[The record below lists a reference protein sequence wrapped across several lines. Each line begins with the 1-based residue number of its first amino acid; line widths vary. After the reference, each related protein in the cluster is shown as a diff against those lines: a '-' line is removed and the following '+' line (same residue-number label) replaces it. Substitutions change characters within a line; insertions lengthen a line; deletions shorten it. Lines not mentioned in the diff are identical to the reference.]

1 MPHCQIPMERC
12 RNDSCMYLQPWGYTS
27 KFLFWKTNKNCIS
40 LRGQYRRFFSPSN
53 KLLYQVILQWKPFYP
68 LTRRGSFKN
77 YLNQTPSP
85 LNTPLPSCLIAI
97 HGQEYPLPREPVM
110 FSRPKMFGKIK
121 KPKFYIIC
129 CLSTALLAICLKC
142 QINCQVSCQNYSG
155 VVPLHALSQYFQQ
168 NVIS

>member
-1 MPHCQIPMERC
+1 MRRVENSRNKHWWRSFLAFLLSTGISSLFPGPPMHLIRME
-12 RNDSCMYLQPWGYTS
+12 
-27 KFLFWKTNKNCIS
+27 
-40 LRGQYRRFFSPSN
+40 
-53 KLLYQVILQWKPFYP
+53 LLYQVILQWKPFYP

-155 VVPLHALSQYFQQ
+155 VVPLHALSQNFQQ